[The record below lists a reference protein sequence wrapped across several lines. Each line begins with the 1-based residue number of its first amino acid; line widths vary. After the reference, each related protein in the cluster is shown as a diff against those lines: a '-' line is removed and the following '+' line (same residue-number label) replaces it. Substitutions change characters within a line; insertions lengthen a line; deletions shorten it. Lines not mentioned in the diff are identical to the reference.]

1 MQRLVQYSWPGN
13 VRELENVI
21 ERAVILTKGSALQL
35 EAGFGQQGLGT
46 AKLSAVPTTST
57 RMEDIERVHILRVL
71 EECDWR
77 IKGEG
82 NAAEKL
88 GLHPS
93 TLVNRLKKLGIERP
107 ASAQRARSRAGTK
120 TSHADAFTHPPLTN

>member
-1 MQRLVQYSWPGN
+1 MQQLTKYSWPGN

-21 ERAVILTKGSALQL
+21 ERGVILTKGTALQL
-35 EAGFGQQGLGT
+35 AHGFGEDRLRPPS
-46 AKLSAVPTTST
+46 AKPATSI
-57 RMEDIERVHILRVL
+57 RMEDVERAHVLRVL

-77 IKGEG
+77 IKGEA

-93 TLVNRLKKLGIERP
+93 TLLNRLKKLGIERP
-107 ASAQRARSRAGTK
+107 APARRWRSSAVR
-120 TSHADAFTHPPLTN
+120 